1 MTSELVDLP
10 QSLLRLDQ
18 LLAEAG
24 EDAMVLPELDGFL
37 CGLVVSPEPVALEEW
52 WPLGWLADERGQIAA
67 ANEELAG
74 LIQAHL
80 AEIEREFAEQD
91 YAPLFEVDDETEEV
105 VWETWMIGFQQ
116 AMHLRFE
123 AWDELLRHTGEDMR
137 GEAAMRLAP
146 GLMLLQP
153 DLLPD
158 DTAGDEEWA
167 EYDAAMAEMP
177 ENLAIMATLLY
188 RLHRQN

>member
-1 MTSELVDLP
+1 MASEFADLP
-10 QSLLRLDQ
+10 ESLLRLDQ

-24 EDAMVLPELDGFL
+24 EEGMVLPELDGFL
-37 CGLVVSPEPVALEEW
+37 CCLAVGPERIALEEW
-52 WPLGWLADERGQIAA
+52 WPLPWLADERGQVAPGNA
-67 ANEELAG
+67 ELAG
-74 LIQAHL
+74 LILQHL
-80 AEIEREFAEQD
+80 AQIEREFAAED
-91 YAPLFEVDDETEEV
+91 YAPLFEVDDETDEV

-116 AMHLRFE
+116 AMHLRFD
-123 AWDELLRHTGEDMR
+123 AWDALLRYTGEDMR

-153 DLLPD
+153 ELLPD

-188 RLHRQN
+188 RLHRRN

>member
-1 MTSELVDLP
+1 MAPEFADLP
-10 QSLLRLDQ
+10 ESLLRLDQ

-24 EDAMVLPELDGFL
+24 EEAMVLPELDGFL
-37 CGLVVSPEPVALEEW
+37 CGLVVGPEPIPLDEW
-52 WPLGWLADERGQIAA
+52 WPLAWLADERGEIPA
-67 ANEELAG
+67 ANAELAG
-74 LIQAHL
+74 LIQGHL
-80 AEIEREFAEQD
+80 AEIEREFAAED

-116 AMHLRFE
+116 AMHFRFD
-123 AWDELLRHTGEDMR
+123 AWDALLRHTEDDAR
-137 GEAAMRLAP
+137 GHIAMRLAP
-146 GLMLLQP
+146 ALMLLQP

-158 DTAGDEEWA
+158 DTAGDDEWA
-167 EYDAAMAEMP
+167 EYDTAMAEMP